1 MNNNLLQQLQSKI
14 KDLESK
20 LDKPLNL
27 KSKLK
32 ILNELNSLNKQLT
45 NLLEAENKSLESKY
59 QNITAEKIKDTN
71 KQIDKAISRGKFMQD
86 YTYNL
91 SNEALLSNTNYL
103 QFIDKFWMDIISNLE
118 PTQNVMVRFLIQMSD
133 TSARTLTKTLIIN
146 NNIESL
152 NSFKEILL
160 ENINNVYAHYLSPEE
175 DNLIIGFVMRY
186 KILSSKSNIKDTVI
200 KKALDIKKGRIQ
212 RTVKI
217 RNINYPLSTNTIDF
231 GNIQYKQ
238 DNLTFVI
245 NSDKG
250 LKFEF
255 NRNEDSQ
262 IIKVFKNNKL
272 INTLNDSFIDLD
284 KNLFKRIVGNLTY
297 YIKDGKVILQSKE
310 YSPKFIKKSKLD
322 KMFTDNIYTADFE
335 TLTKLDDKG
344 KRYFEAYSVA
354 FYDGINSKNYYVTD
368 FLNWDEMM
376 NRFFNDLF
384 TLNLKDTDIYF
395 HNLSGFDVNFLL
407 KPLLNMK
414 EVKSEIMLR
423 EDKFIQ
429 IKISYGKSSF
439 NIKDS
444 LLLLPGSLNNLSKS
458 FKIET
463 PKEIFPRKLFEKETF
478 PADFISDIVPDYY
491 KYFNSSEVSL
501 DDYNNYCK
509 QFIGKSWSLKNE
521 TLKYVDID
529 CIALHQILIKFGN
542 IIYDRWG
549 IDIKHTP
556 TLPAL
561 CFKIYK
567 ARYMKEENI
576 PIITGIPYRDI
587 KQSYTGGS
595 TDMYIPFGENIWCYD
610 INSLYPTAMKNFKY
624 PVGNYISFT
633 NLNNLT
639 RLEIEY
645 ILDTKLF
652 GFLECKVDCPWD
664 IRHPVLQIRR
674 EVKGNLRTFSPTG
687 TFTGWFHTE
696 EIKEAMKLGYKIEI
710 ISGYLFEKAEIF
722 NDYIDDLYQ
731 IKMDADKNKD
741 QV

>member
-1 MNNNLLQQLQSKI
+1 MNNNFLKQLESKI
-14 KDLESK
+14 KDLEIKLSK
-20 LDKPLNL
+20 TKKI
-27 KSKLK
+27 KSQIE
-32 ILNELNSLNKQLT
+32 ILNKLNSLNKQLT
-45 NLLEAENKSLESKY
+45 NLLEAENKSLEIKY
-59 QNITAEKIKDTN
+59 QNITAEKIVDTN
-71 KQIDKAISRGKFMQD
+71 KQIDKASSRGKFMQD
-86 YTYNL
+86 YHYNL
-91 SNEALLSNTNYL
+91 SSEALLTNTNYL
-103 QFIDKFWMDIISNLE
+103 NFVDKFWMDKISNLE
-118 PTQNVMVRFLIQMSD
+118 PNQNVMVRFLIQMSD

-200 KKALDIKKGRIQ
+200 KKALDIKKGRVQ

-255 NRNEDSQ
+255 NRTENSQ

-272 INTLNDSFIDLD
+272 INTLKDSFIDLD
-284 KNLFKRIVGNLTY
+284 NNLFKRIVGNLTY

-322 KMFTDNIYTADFE
+322 KSFTDNMYTADFE
-335 TLTKLDDKG
+335 TLTKLDAKG

-368 FLNWDEMM
+368 FLNWEEMM

-384 TLNLKDTDIYF
+384 SLNLKDTDIYF

-407 KPLLNMK
+407 KPLLNMN

-429 IKISYGKSSF
+429 IKISYGKCSF

-463 PKEIFPRKLFEKETF
+463 PKEIFPRKLFESETI

-491 KYFNSSEVSL
+491 KYFNSSEVYL

-509 QFIGKSWSLKNE
+509 QFEGKSWSLKEE

-595 TDMYIPFGENIWCYD
+595 TDMYIPYGENIWCYD

-639 RLEIEY
+639 WLEIEY
-645 ILDTKLF
+645 MLDIKLF

-710 ISGYLFEKAEIF
+710 ISGYLFEKADIF